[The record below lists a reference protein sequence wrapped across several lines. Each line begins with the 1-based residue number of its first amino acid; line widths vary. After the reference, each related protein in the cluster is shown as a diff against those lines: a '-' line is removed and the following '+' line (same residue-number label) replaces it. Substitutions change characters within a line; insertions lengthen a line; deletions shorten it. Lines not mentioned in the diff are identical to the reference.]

1 MDQDYCVPVH
11 CIFGPFWKYLGDMD
25 NIQASANADSNQL
38 SHCKYG
44 GELNFN
50 LMSSQSFSKN

>member
-11 CIFGPFWKYLGDMD
+11 CIFGPFWKYFGDMD
-25 NIQASANADSNQL
+25 NIQASANANSNQL

-44 GELNFN
+44 GELNA
-50 LMSSQSFSKN
+50 